1 MNGCSSV
8 HNNTLKPYMT
18 EQGFLS
24 FFSSKFTV
32 IDLHTDKLNEIFKI
46 QMKKA
51 FIANMLVGKILI
63 TFFSI

>member
-8 HNNTLKPYMT
+8 HNNTLKASMT

-46 QMKKA
+46 QKKKP
-51 FIANMLVGKILI
+51 FIANMFVGKRLI
-63 TFFSI
+63 TFFSM